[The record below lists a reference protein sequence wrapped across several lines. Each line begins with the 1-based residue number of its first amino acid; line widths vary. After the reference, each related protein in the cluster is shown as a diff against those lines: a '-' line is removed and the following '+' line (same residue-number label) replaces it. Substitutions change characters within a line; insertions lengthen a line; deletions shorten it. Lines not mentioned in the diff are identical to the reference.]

1 MPTKLHSFVLMLP
14 VIIFSLF
21 MPYIVNA
28 KSDNNVYQPSDI
40 TKVVMLGTGTPFND
54 AKHSGQSIAI
64 VVNDQVYLV
73 DFGPGAVRQMDA
85 ARKLGFTGFPG
96 NTVRPTFL
104 KTAFLTHL
112 DSDHTT
118 GLPDI
123 ILTPWVLG
131 RKEPLQLFGPPN
143 TNFLV
148 NNVLAA
154 YKSDID
160 HRMKGAQPATP
171 EGYKVNTTI
180 IKKPGVVY
188 QDENVQVEAFNARH
202 GDWPDGYALGYRFT
216 TPDRV
221 IVISGDTAYDEEVI
235 KNYKGADILIHEVYS
250 MKGLAKRTPD
260 WQKYHQAAHTSTEE
274 LAKIGNLIKP
284 KLMVLNHVLYFGAGE
299 ESIDKEFRSFYDGN
313 YVMGQDLDVY

>member
-1 MPTKLHSFVLMLP
+1 MPHL
-14 VIIFSLF
+14 
-21 MPYIVNA
+21 VNA
-28 KSDNNVYQPSDI
+28 NTDSNAYQPSDI

-85 ARKLGFTGFPG
+85 ARQLGFAGFPG
-96 NTVRPTFL
+96 NTMRPTFL

-143 TNFLV
+143 TKFMV

-154 YKSDID
+154 YSTDIE
-160 HRMKGAQPATP
+160 HRMKGKQPATP
-171 EGYKVNTTI
+171 EGYKVNTTT
-180 IKKPGVVY
+180 IKQEGVVY
-188 QDENVQVEAFNARH
+188 QDDNVKVEAFNARH
-202 GDWPDGYALGYRFT
+202 GDWPDGYALGFRFT

-221 IVISGDTAYDEEVI
+221 IVISGDTAYDENVI
-235 KNYKGADILIHEVYS
+235 KHYEGADILIHEVYS
-250 MKGLAKRTPD
+250 MEGLAKRTPD

-274 LAKIGNLIKP
+274 LAKIGDRIKP
-284 KLMVLNHVLYFGAGE
+284 KLLVLNHVLYFGAGE
-299 ESIDKEFRSFYDGN
+299 ESIDQEFRSFYNGK
-313 YVMGQDLDVY
+313 YVMAQDLDVY